1 MEQCHNITFKVRY
14 YVHVKFTPTM
24 TLQIRGNPNERGNLH
39 FKNKSLTYTLYY
51 TVRSIYYA
59 YVLTKDIFVHSRFI
73 NGWCRNSENR
83 NLPANV
89 VNFTIIPFHR
99 HG

>member
-1 MEQCHNITFKVRY
+1 MKGEISILKINHLRKHCN
-14 YVHVKFTPTM
+14 
-24 TLQIRGNPNERGNLH
+24 
-39 FKNKSLTYTLYY
+39 Y